1 MKNRQEKLILA
12 TVVALSVSVLSGATS
27 ALASTVLGTSQD
39 FAVLGASTVTNTG
52 STTIQGDLGVS
63 PGTAITGA
71 GTITLNG
78 TTHQTDGVALQA
90 QIDARNAFNSL
101 AALPGTSD
109 LTGQDLGTVGTLMPG
124 IFTFDTSAQLTGA
137 LTLDFATDPNGFF
150 LFQIGS
156 TLTTGSS
163 ATVNVLNG
171 DAGGGIFWRVG
182 SSATLGTGTTFAG
195 NILADQSI
203 TLGTDAS
210 ILCGRAIALVAA
222 VTMDNNTI
230 SNDCNILDG
239 DTDRSDF
246 GSMGFSGDGGG
257 VAEVP
262 LPAAGLLLLAAL
274 GGLGLTAS
282 RRVASSEGNGRATAA
297 DNA

>member
-1 MKNRQEKLILA
+1 MKDLQEKLVLA
-12 TVVALSVSVLSGATS
+12 TMVALSVSVLSGATS
-27 ALASTVLGTSQD
+27 ALAATVLGTSQD

-52 STTIQGDLGVS
+52 ATTIQGDLGVS
-63 PGTAITGA
+63 PGTSITGA

-78 TTHQTDGVALQA
+78 TTHQTDSVALQA
-90 QIDARNAFNSL
+90 QNDARDAFNSL
-101 AALPGTSD
+101 AALPSTSD
-109 LTGQDLGTVGTLMPG
+109 LTGQDLGTVGVLMPG

-156 TLTTGSS
+156 TLTTGSN

-171 DAGGGIFWRVG
+171 DAGGGIFWQVG
-182 SSATLGTGTTFAG
+182 SSATLGTDTTFAG

-230 SNDCNILDG
+230 SNDCSIVDG

-246 GSMGFSGDGGG
+246 GSMGFSGDGSG
-257 VAEVP
+257 VAEIP
-262 LPAAGLLLLAAL
+262 IPAAGYLLLAAL
-274 GGLGLTAS
+274 GGLGLTACRRGS
-282 RRVASSEGNGRATAA
+282 RADGVGPATAA
-297 DNA
+297 ASA